1 MNKYLCIALLASGLT
16 FNPANAAEITTC
28 IIDTSIKSNKVF
40 YYFPL
45 SSTLL
50 QCDHLS
56 GNTPISLKELYALNW
71 RMVHLQSPVKVEQ
84 GSSNVGYTPPVIY
97 LERTTAPSQITSGTS
112 DSSTSTSDDDSGPV
126 TDTPDNTK
134 ESEGAGLF
142 NWLGGDSVND

>member
-16 FNPANAAEITTC
+16 FNPASAAEITTC

-56 GNTPISLKELYALNW
+56 GNTPISLKEMYALNW

-84 GSSNVGYTPPVIY
+84 AGSKVGYTPPVLY
-97 LERTTAPSQITSGTS
+97 LERTETPPQANSGTS
-112 DSSTSTSDDDSGPV
+112 RQTTSTYDDDSAGDT
-126 TDTPDNTK
+126 TDNAE
-134 ESEGAGLF
+134 ESQNSGLF
-142 NWLGGDSVND
+142 NWLGGDSVNE